1 MLFAV
6 FSRLS
11 LVVLAGIAL
20 TGCEVVEGIFKAGMA
35 VGMFLVIAVIAL
47 IAFVVSKARRR
58 I

>member
-20 TGCEVVEGIFKAGMA
+20 AGCEVVEGIFKAGMA

-58 I
+58 V

>member
-47 IAFVVSKARRR
+47 IAFVVSKVRRR

>member
-1 MLFAV
+1 MLFAL

-11 LVVLAGIAL
+11 LVILAGIAL
-20 TGCEVVEGIFKAGMA
+20 TGCEVVEGIFKTGMA
-35 VGMFLVIAVIAL
+35 VGVFLVIAVLAL